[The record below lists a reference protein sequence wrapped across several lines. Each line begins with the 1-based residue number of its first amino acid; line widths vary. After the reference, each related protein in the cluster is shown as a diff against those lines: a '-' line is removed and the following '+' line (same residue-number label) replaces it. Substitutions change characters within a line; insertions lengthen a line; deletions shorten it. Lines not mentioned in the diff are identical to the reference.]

1 MPDWSSELRRA
12 IARLKMEP
20 AREASLVEELSQHLG
35 DRYDELRGNGVSDA
49 DACRSLREELN
60 DSRLITDLQSVL
72 PPATE
77 NATPGLDGREKL
89 FAGVG
94 NDLRQALRLLRLN
107 PGFAMVA
114 ILSLALGIGANT
126 AIFEL
131 LDAVV
136 MRTLPVPSPQQ
147 LADIQEIRGRRIGS
161 TVRLYFPDSL
171 KRVPGLAD
179 FLFETRCCRKQSANR
194 VELQHAQD
202 IGSRDLDPGTIDG
215 HLVRL
220 LWRARGDSGHDRYL
234 WNHLLYGGAAQKRD
248 RRAHRARG
256 GQGKYS
262 RHGFA

>member
-114 ILSLALGIGANT
+114 ILSLALGSEPTRPSLSCSMPSSCVPCLCRRPSNSR
-126 AIFEL
+126 IFKRFVGDGSVARWPGKKNSPL
-131 LDAVV
+131 
-136 MRTLPVPSPQQ
+136 RSGSNCGNSRRRSPTLP
-147 LADIQEIRGRRIGS
+147 RGARSRS
-161 TVRLYFPDSL
+161 T
-171 KRVPGLAD
+171 
-179 FLFETRCCRKQSANR
+179 
-194 VELQHAQD
+194 
-202 IGSRDLDPGTIDG
+202 LDTE
-215 HLVRL
+215 
-220 LWRARGDSGHDRYL
+220 A
-234 WNHLLYGGAAQKRD
+234 
-248 RRAHRARG
+248 RRATPRG
-256 GQGKYS
+256 CG
-262 RHGFA
+262 